1 MDLKLNQVDIAIVY
15 PTGYVEKI
23 APIAGIITGLNSIKL
38 NGNLD
43 ATEFTPDLKHLRFTG
58 QLLSTTVNSSNS
70 TLLTALGSNLKFID
84 VSKINL
90 NDVKLR
96 SPSRME
102 SVKPFDIKYKEAAT
116 IGTHGFDQA

>member
-1 MDLKLNQVDIAIVY
+1 MEIWMPLNLPRLKTL
-15 PTGYVEKI
+15 
-23 APIAGIITGLNSIKL
+23 
-38 NGNLD
+38 
-43 ATEFTPDLKHLRFTG
+43 TEILG

-96 SPSRME
+96 SPSKMKVNVNHLIR
-102 SVKPFDIKYKEAAT
+102 EAAHENAQRQSDNSLVT
-116 IGTHGFDQA
+116 VAN